1 MRRGAEGGAFAGA
14 LLHPSGRLWMVIS
27 LWLGERG
34 WILLGKSR
42 GAVMGALGGDHLWWL
57 WGLLAAA
64 GFAGGEAVGF
74 AALEV
79 GDGDG
84 EGVGGVGGW
93 GFAEAEHGADHEGDL
108 LFGGGAASD
117 SGLFDFA
124 RGVFVDGEAVFGG
137 GDEGGAAGGAEDD
150 GGFEAL
156 DEDGGFDGADGGL
169 ELADDVVELFADG
182 DEAAGGEE
190 FGVVGDGA
198 VGEGAEFFASGFDD
212 GEAGFAEGG
221 VDGEDA
227 LCGGGLHEDLR
238 GRLVA
243 LGAGFAALGADAEKF
258 VEGDGAGAEE
268 GEGEGDE
275 EVEPAEFGEGG
286 EFGTGEA
293 EGGDAEEHHED
304 GEKAGEE
311 ADDPGGGD
319 DEEAEGGEGGGEVGH
334 GDAFIDKGGDPFPRD
349 FLPEEMIGVEDG
361 IPGVTR
367 HEDDARADSKDGGG
381 FEEGAEGILRLAG
394 IGAVGFEH
402 GAGCRSMVCGE
413 VDDVAS
419 GEAPFVG
426 GGDGAEV
433 AFLAFAGDVEAVGAG
448 AWFASA
454 GEADGVGDGDAVVE
468 GEGLRAGGEVAFD
481 GDDGGV
487 FDGEDVDGNWRGG
500 HAGDAKDGADGD
512 GGFGEGEAAEF
523 GGADFAD
530 LGGAVEFDDGEAF
543 PEGFGG
549 AEAFVDL
556 QAEGVAGAE
565 GAAGVEVDVGVLAVD
580 FIGTAGKDAGDLGE
594 VGERRERN
602 GGGVFFDGV
611 TGAEAEDEPDGE
623 EGGGAEGDH
632 LRRGCGRR
640 QDAVGG
646 GACKGRLEV
655 KERRERAGCA
665 Q

>member
-1 MRRGAEGGAFAGA
+1 M
-14 LLHPSGRLWMVIS
+14 
-27 LWLGERG
+27 
-34 WILLGKSR
+34 
-42 GAVMGALGGDHLWWL
+42 
-57 WGLLAAA
+57 
-64 GFAGGEAVGF
+64 GF

-137 GDEGGAAGGAEDD
+137 GDEGGAACGAEDD

-169 ELADDVVELFADG
+169 VLADDVVELLADG

-190 FGVVGDGA
+190 FGVVDDGA
-198 VGEGAEFFASGFDD
+198 VGEGAEVFAAGFDD
-212 GEAGFAEGG
+212 GKTGFAEGG

-243 LGAGFAALGADAEKF
+243 LGTGFAALGADAEKF

-286 EFGTGEA
+286 ELGAGEA

-304 GEKAGEE
+304 GEESGEE

-319 DEEAEGGEGGGEVGH
+319 DEEAEGGEGGGEVSH
-334 GDAFIDKGGDPFPRD
+334 GDAFIDEGGDPFPRD

-361 IPGVTR
+361 IPGVAR
-367 HEDDARADSKDGGG
+367 HEDDPGADAEDGGG
-381 FEEGAEGILRLAG
+381 FEERAEGILRLAG

-402 GAGCRSMVCGE
+402 GAGGRSMVCGE
-413 VDDVAS
+413 VDDIAS
-419 GEAPFVG
+419 GEAPVVG
-426 GGDGAEV
+426 GGEGAEV
-433 AFLAFAGDVEAVGAG
+433 AFLAFASDVEAVGG
-448 AWFASA
+448 GVGFATASK
-454 GEADGVGDGDAVVE
+454 ADGVGDGDVVVK
-468 GEGLRAGGEVAFD
+468 GERLRAGSEVAFD
-481 GDDGGV
+481 GDDGDV
-487 FDGEDVDGNWRGG
+487 FDGENVNGDRGGG
-500 HAGDAKDGADGD
+500 HAGDAKDSADGYS
-512 GGFGEGEAAEF
+512 GFGEGEAAEF

-530 LGGAVEFDDGEAF
+530 LGGAVEFDGGESF

-556 QAEGVAGAE
+556 
-565 GAAGVEVDVGVLAVD
+565 
-580 FIGTAGKDAGDLGE
+580 
-594 VGERRERN
+594 
-602 GGGVFFDGV
+602 
-611 TGAEAEDEPDGE
+611 
-623 EGGGAEGDH
+623 
-632 LRRGCGRR
+632 
-640 QDAVGG
+640 
-646 GACKGRLEV
+646 
-655 KERRERAGCA
+655 
-665 Q
+665 